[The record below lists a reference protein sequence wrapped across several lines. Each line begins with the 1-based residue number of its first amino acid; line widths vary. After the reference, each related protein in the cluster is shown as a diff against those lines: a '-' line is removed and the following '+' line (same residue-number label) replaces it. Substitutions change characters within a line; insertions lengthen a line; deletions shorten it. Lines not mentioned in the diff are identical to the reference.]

1 MLQLKTLKANVWRL
15 VHMVFLIEVHYF
27 DFFSENE
34 DDFTNII
41 SCILFKNKEPIDT
54 FSILDIFGGPCQIC

>member
-1 MLQLKTLKANVWRL
+1 
-15 VHMVFLIEVHYF
+15 MVFLIEVHYF